1 MESEYR
7 LHPFS
12 IVFAFLS
19 QIRAFIV
26 PGLLV
31 LLGARSRGG
40 DWEPWMMV
48 LVIPAAIAA
57 AVRYISY
64 RYRYDPNEI
73 VIRSGLVFR
82 KERHIPYARIQNIDA
97 VQRPLHRL
105 LNVVE
110 VRLETG
116 AGQTPEATMSVL
128 PLTAFR
134 EMRER
139 VFAGRG
145 EASTATD
152 AGGATGKRLLELS
165 LRDLLLF
172 GFIENRGAVV
182 IATAFG
188 VLWEFG
194 GFERGIEMILG
205 EQAASSGRGVVRDL
219 ARGLIGNTV
228 VTFDR
233 LAITLAAFAGLLL
246 FVRVISMGWAVVRL
260 YGFRLSLAEEDLRS
274 EYGLLTRVAATIPL
288 RRVQALSIRET
299 PLHRLFGRVSIKAN
313 TAGGVANEVGRSERE
328 WLAPL
333 LRREEVPSLVQQVI
347 GERDIDRVG
356 WQPVASR
363 AFRREVKGWI
373 ATAAAIQG
381 VAFWVF
387 GWWWLV
393 LAPAL
398 ILWAIVGA
406 RKTVSHL
413 GWAVTGEA
421 VMFRTGWLWRRVTIV
436 RFAKIQTVTLAET
449 PFDRRTVMAR
459 VRVDTA
465 GASESSRID
474 VPYLPQPTA
483 LALHSELAHHAALRQ
498 FEWS

>member
-1 MESEYR
+1 MASELR
-7 LHPFS
+7 LHPAS
-12 IVFAFLS
+12 VVFAFLS

-31 LLGARSRGG
+31 LLGARTRGG
-40 DWEPWMMV
+40 DWEPWMMI

-57 AVRYISY
+57 AIRYISY

-105 LNVVE
+105 LKVVE
-110 VRLETG
+110 VRIETG

-128 PLTAFR
+128 PLPAFR

-145 EASTATD
+145 ETGAAAD
-152 AGGATGKRLLELS
+152 AGQPSGKRLLELS
-165 LRDLLLF
+165 IRDLLLF

-194 GFERGIEMILG
+194 VFERVIAMIGG
-205 EQAASSGRGVVRDL
+205 EQVASSGRGVVRDL
-219 ARGLIGNTV
+219 ARGVIGNTV
-228 VTFDR
+228 VTRDR

-260 YGFRLSLAEEDLRS
+260 HGFRLSLVEEDLRS

-288 RRVQALSIRET
+288 PRVQALSIRET

-333 LRREEVPSLVQQVI
+333 LRREDVPSFVQQVI
-347 GERDIDRVG
+347 GEREIDRVS
-356 WQPVASR
+356 WQPVASG

-373 ATAAAIQG
+373 AAAAAIQG
-381 VAFWVF
+381 GTFWILR
-387 GWWWLV
+387 WWSLV
-393 LAPAL
+393 IAPAL

-421 VMFRTGWLWRRVTIV
+421 VLFRTGWLWRRVTIV
-436 RFAKIQTVTLAET
+436 RFAKVQTVTLAET
-449 PFDRRTVMAR
+449 PFDRRTAMAR

-465 GASESSRID
+465 GASESSRVD
-474 VPYLPQPTA
+474 VPYLPQSTA
-483 LALHSELAHHAALRQ
+483 LTLHSELAHHAALRQ

>member
-1 MESEYR
+1 
-7 LHPFS
+7 
-12 IVFAFLS
+12 
-19 QIRAFIV
+19 
-26 PGLLV
+26 
-31 LLGARSRGG
+31 
-40 DWEPWMMV
+40 MMV

-64 RYRYDPNEI
+64 RYRYDANEM

-110 VRLETG
+110 VKVETG

-128 PLTAFR
+128 PLAAFR

-145 EASTATD
+145 ETSIAD
-152 AGGATGKRLLELS
+152 AKLPTGRRLLALS
-165 LRDLLLF
+165 ARDLLLF
-172 GFIENRGAVV
+172 GFIENRGAIV

-194 GFERGIEMILG
+194 GIERGLEAVLG
-205 EQAASSGRGVVRDL
+205 EQATASGRGLIRDL
-219 ARGLIGNTV
+219 ARGLVGNTV
-228 VTFDR
+228 VTFNR
-233 LAITLAAFAGLLL
+233 LAITAAAFAGLLL
-246 FVRVISMGWAVVRL
+246 FVRVISMGWAIVRL
-260 YGFRLSLAEEDLRS
+260 HGFRVTLANDDLRS

-299 PLHRLFGRVSIKAN
+299 PLHRFFRRVSIKAD
-313 TAGGVANEVGRSERE
+313 TAGGVAKEAGRSERE

-333 LRREEVPSLVQQVI
+333 LGREELPSFVLTVI
-347 GERDIDRVG
+347 GERDIDHVT
-356 WQPVASR
+356 WQPVAPR
-363 AFRREVKGWI
+363 AFRREIKRWLV
-373 ATAAAIQG
+373 AAAAIQG
-381 VAFWVF
+381 GMFWLIV
-387 GWWWLV
+387 WWSFV
-393 LAPAL
+393 LTPVL
-398 ILWAIVGA
+398 ILWAIAGA
-406 RKTVSHL
+406 RNTVKHL
-413 GWAVTGEA
+413 GWATTEEA

-436 RFAKIQTVTLAET
+436 RFAKIQTVTIIET

-465 GASESSRID
+465 GASEASRVD
-474 VPYLPQPTA
+474 VPYLPQATA
-483 LALHSELAHHAALRQ
+483 RNLHADLARHAALRQ